1 MTHLRVGVLCGGFS
15 NEREVS
21 LRTGRAVNEAL
32 KSLGH
37 TPIFIDVQSSL
48 IADIDHAE
56 VDICYNALH
65 GTFGEDGQL
74 QSILDF
80 LGMPYTGEDQR
91 TSVVAFDKELS
102 KLVYESAKVSTPKW
116 LVFERET
123 TIDSIS
129 NTLGYPLFAKP
140 ISEGS
145 SVGVEKIA
153 SAQSLASRRTAW
165 KEIPYL
171 LEAAVF
177 GTELSVA
184 CWDDQ
189 VIGSVE
195 IAPKREFY
203 DYEAKY
209 GQADT
214 QYFIPPRLPD
224 DQRQEAERVALAAHR
239 SLGCRSLCRTDVMVN
254 ETGAYVLE
262 TNTLP
267 GMTETSL
274 VPKIAAA
281 RGISFDNLIAKVL
294 DQAWSQPHDL
304 EAK

>member
-1 MTHLRVGVLCGGFS
+1 MMHLRVGVLCGGFS

-21 LRTGRAVNEAL
+21 LRTGCAVNDAL

-37 TPIFIDVQSSL
+37 TPILIDVQPSL
-48 IADIDHAE
+48 ITDITHAE

-80 LGMPYTGEDQR
+80 LGMPYTGENQR
-91 TSVVAFDKELS
+91 TSVVAFDKKLS
-102 KLVYESAKVSTPKW
+102 KLVYESAQVSTPKW
-116 LVFERET
+116 LTFQSDTAV
-123 TIDSIS
+123 DSIS
-129 NTLGYPLFAKP
+129 ATLGYPLFAKP

-165 KEIPYL
+165 KETPYL
-171 LEAAVF
+171 LEAAVS

-184 CWDDQ
+184 CWDDR

-214 QYFIPPRLPD
+214 QYFIPPRILD
-224 DQRQEAERVALAAHR
+224 EQRQEAERAALAAHR

-254 ETGAYVLE
+254 DTGAYVLE

-281 RGISFDNLIAKVL
+281 KGISFANLIAKVL
-294 DQAWSQPHDL
+294 DQAWSQQNDL